1 MHFPPRSADRV
12 CRAHICFAQRRLG
25 GREWMRP
32 STQTRAIRRRL
43 SLSLSFFLPLIKVEP
58 GGVRRRSVIEII
70 TRLRAQLLMGTAELR
85 QVGSEKSRVQVYSD
99 SHISEDRT
107 QQAGRWREESRC
119 ERWMKR
125 CCWINRVLRRGRHL
139 WWTWICNSFWP
150 RIAGEAHVKASQGIP
165 AA

>member
-1 MHFPPRSADRV
+1 
-12 CRAHICFAQRRLG
+12 
-25 GREWMRP
+25 MRP

-107 QQAGRWREESRC
+107 QQAGR
-119 ERWMKR
+119 
-125 CCWINRVLRRGRHL
+125 
-139 WWTWICNSFWP
+139 
-150 RIAGEAHVKASQGIP
+150 
-165 AA
+165 